1 MSTAASSA
9 QQTQPPYRLQV
20 FENYEMAAEHDL
32 VFPIQADEQA
42 HDIPTWLENMVRLVT
57 KTRREAG
64 GYLLGRV
71 IFDGEPQ

>member
-20 FENYEMAAEHDL
+20 FENYEMAAEHD

-42 HDIPTWLENMVRLVT
+42 HDIPTGLENMVRLVT

-64 GYLLGRV
+64 GCLLGRV
-71 IFDGEPQ
+71 IFVGEPA